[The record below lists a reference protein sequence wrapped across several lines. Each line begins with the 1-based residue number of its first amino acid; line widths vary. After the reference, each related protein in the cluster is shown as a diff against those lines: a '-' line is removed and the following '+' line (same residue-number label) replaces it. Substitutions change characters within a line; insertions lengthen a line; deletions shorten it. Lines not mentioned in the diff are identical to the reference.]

1 MIKIALPLVK
11 YFKIL
16 NHNLVKSYLDKNL
29 RKPGLACSELKH
41 LLPNVDLVGLKNKLI
56 LADAVTCIS
65 KTVQN
70 RGEYTHFQ

>member
-41 LLPNVDLVGLKNKLI
+41 LLPNVDFFKGWHPSGVHLKYI
-56 LADAVTCIS
+56 CIKPHIS
-65 KTVQN
+65 TYK
-70 RGEYTHFQ
+70 